1 MMSMNMKSII
11 FTTKE
16 NINDQWT
23 NKYQTSKSPSAQKH
37 FHGNSLSTKKYLHRQ
52 YVCFLSMSLLNIRW
66 WRFHLCHLNR
76 LNRCSPAH
84 NSTKTKAAL
93 SYLALLHR
101 IDLNF
106 AGSIFPFSFFILRGK
121 SSSLGFFLFHE
132 IVSPSKPDDS
142 EKERQT
148 GDFGHKLVSRR
159 SIKEEKFVFDKA
171 VEVRL
176 CSFYVGD
183 IKMLFSLPVLG
194 HRTGWVS
201 SSRNVHIYTISCS
214 SRHRKASVFLTQLQ
228 RFHLMDTK
236 VQSGLSLPPVD
247 ILNEHLS
254 LKIVLFTCDEIHDPN
269 STISIN

>member
-1 MMSMNMKSII
+1 MMSINMKSIK
-11 FTTKE
+11 FTSKE
-16 NINDQWT
+16 NIHDRWI

-52 YVCFLSMSLLNIRW
+52 YVCFLSISLDIIRW
-66 WRFHLCHLNR
+66 WRLHLCH

-84 NSTKTKAAL
+84 NSIKTKAAF
-93 SYLALLHR
+93 SSLALLRR

-106 AGSIFPFSFFILRGK
+106 TGSIFPFSFFILREK

-201 SSRNVHIYTISCS
+201 TSRNVHIYMISCS

-228 RFHLMDTK
+228 RFRLMDTK
-236 VQSGLSLPPVD
+236 VQSGLSLSLTSRRLKRAL
-247 ILNEHLS
+247 IAENCHFHLRR
-254 LKIVLFTCDEIHDPN
+254 N
-269 STISIN
+269 SRS